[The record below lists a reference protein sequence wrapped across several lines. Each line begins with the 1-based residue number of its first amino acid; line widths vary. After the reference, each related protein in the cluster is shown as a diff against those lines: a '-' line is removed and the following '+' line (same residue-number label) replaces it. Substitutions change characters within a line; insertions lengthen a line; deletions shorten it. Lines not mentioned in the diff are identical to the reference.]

1 MIRRIISTSFFSI
14 VSRIFITATNLYI
27 VYFVSRYLGTTALG
41 TYGIV
46 FFFFIF
52 FSSISSFSLN
62 IFFGKEIARYDKG
75 SREESEILNE
85 FVSAA
90 IIGFLPAIILPIII
104 SFFYNKISFSLLV
117 ISAVSG
123 YFMGLERNIGGILL
137 GKEKMQKESLANFLS
152 FFIIVSPMVLSG
164 GYFNSIDK
172 IFYLRVFALLI
183 IVLLKLWF
191 IRDYFKG
198 FVFSLKLRFF
208 KEEKYYWFG
217 GMSTVL
223 LREVDVLI
231 LSFFI
236 DRSLL
241 GSYFLALRI
250 YYAFGLI
257 AEVVGTSLIPFISR
271 SYKGKEKN
279 GFKDFNK
286 IILLFFFFFAFLFSI
301 LLLFSRSWIISSF
314 FSDFLTSSAKYL
326 YYLSFIL
333 FFRFFNYSTN
343 VILTSADAQHI
354 RFNIKLLAT
363 IIMIGLNIILGSLYG
378 VEGIIATKLIVEL
391 FMFFILG
398 YFVKKIITRYK
409 LDL

>member
-1 MIRRIISTSFFSI
+1 
-14 VSRIFITATNLYI
+14 
-27 VYFVSRYLGTTALG
+27 
-41 TYGIV
+41 
-46 FFFFIF
+46 
-52 FSSISSFSLN
+52 
-62 IFFGKEIARYDKG
+62 KEIARHDKG
-75 SREESEILNE
+75 SREESNILNE

-90 IIGFLPAIILPIII
+90 IIGVLPVIILPIII

-123 YFMGLERNIGGILL
+123 YLLGLERNIGGILL
-137 GKEKMQKESLANFLS
+137 GKEKMQQESLANFLS
-152 FFIIVSPMVLSG
+152 FLIIVSPMVLSG

-172 IFYLRVFALLI
+172 IFYLRSFALLI

-236 DRSLL
+236 DKSLL
-241 GSYFLALRI
+241 GAYFLALRI

-257 AEVVGTSLIPFISR
+257 AEVVGMSLIPFISR

-286 IILLFFFFFAFLFSI
+286 IILLFFLFFAFTFSI
-301 LLLFSRSWIISSF
+301 LLLISRNWIISTF
-314 FSDFLTSSAKYL
+314 FSEFLTSSARYL

-333 FFRFFNYSTN
+333 FFRFFTYSTN

-354 RFNIKLLAT
+354 RFNTKFLASLL
-363 IIMIGLNIILGSLYG
+363 MIGLNIVLGSLYG

-391 FMFFILG
+391 FIFFVLG
-398 YFVKKIITRYK
+398 YFVKQIIQGYK
-409 LDL
+409 LVI